1 MQIDLRRDQRCGF
14 EFVGRSMLCHGRVAE
29 LITTQS
35 PRIGASRISFTKNLV
50 ELGAVAQASR
60 GELSGD
66 FAAVLDLFEQSVGRP
81 LPMESN
87 FRGARR
93 NILRPL
99 LMGAI
104 MRDHRRDG
112 NFAPVTY
119 RPEKRG
125 ELI

>member
-1 MQIDLRRDQRCGF
+1 MKFHAPLRTIAISPNQG
-14 EFVGRSMLCHGRVAE
+14 VAHF
-29 LITTQS
+29 
-35 PRIGASRISFTKNLV
+35 FTKNLV
-50 ELGAVAQASR
+50 RLAAIAQALR
-60 GELSGD
+60 RELSGD

-112 NFAPVTY
+112 NL
-119 RPEKRG
+119 R
-125 ELI
+125 L